1 MITHLPT
8 GTMTLARVDRAA
20 LDIADF
26 FLRSKATHSPTPDQ
40 INFVLE
46 RYCDDPTINR
56 TDMARIRV
64 RVEQFLAEAR
74 S

>member
-8 GTMTLARVDRAA
+8 GTMTLARVERAA

-26 FLRSKATHSPTPDQ
+26 FLRSKGTHSPTDDQ
-40 INFVLE
+40 LRFVID
-46 RYCDDPTINR
+46 RYCDDPAINR
-56 TDMARIRV
+56 TDKARIRV
-64 RVEQFLAEAR
+64 RVEMLLAEAR